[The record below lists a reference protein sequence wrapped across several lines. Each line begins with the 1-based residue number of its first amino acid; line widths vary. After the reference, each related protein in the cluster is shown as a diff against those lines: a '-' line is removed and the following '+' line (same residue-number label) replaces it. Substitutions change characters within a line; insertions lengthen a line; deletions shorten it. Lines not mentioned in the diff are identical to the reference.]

1 MTSCHQQDTPNET
14 STYLKFWYTSLSL
27 FVFFLNNFD
36 FFTCYGCK
44 KVGFLK
50 NAKKNQQQQQ
60 QQQQQQHHITSI
72 TSQQN
77 IQ

>member
-14 STYLKFWYTSLSL
+14 STYLKFWYTSLNL

-50 NAKKNQQQQQ
+50 NAKKTNNSNNNNNNNNNNN
-60 QQQQQQHHITSI
+60 TSI